1 MLPNPIRARNVF
13 LTHVLGTLCALMDA
27 HAVQLVDLTRRFGA
41 FRAVDGV
48 SFTVDTGDVLGFL
61 GPNGAGKSTTMK
73 MLTGFLPP
81 SAGRAL
87 VHGRDAQR
95 DPIGVKRSIGYL
107 PEGAPAY
114 PEMTPLE
121 FLRFCARARG
131 LRARALKRA
140 VDAAADRAGVAHMM
154 RQPIDTLSKGY
165 KRRVGLAQAI
175 LHDPP
180 VLVLDEPT
188 DGLDPNQKAEVR
200 RLINDMASEKAV
212 ILSTHILEE
221 VDAICTRCVLIAQGR
236 VLADETPARLRRR
249 DPDDQSIILECNASE
264 SAASKALGA
273 VEGVTSVRTE
283 ATSDGRLRVRVRGT
297 DRATLPERV
306 AAACKAQGWTMHS
319 LGTVS
324 GSLDRVFRDLT
335 GEGG

>member
-1 MLPNPIRARNVF
+1 M
-13 LTHVLGTLCALMDA
+13 GTP
-27 HAVQLVDLTRRFGA
+27 AVQLDSLVRCFGT

-48 SFTVDTGDVLGFL
+48 SFSVERGEVIGFL

-73 MLTGFLPP
+73 MLTGYLQP
-81 SAGRAL
+81 SEGRAL
-87 VHGRDAQR
+87 VEGNDAWR
-95 DPIGVKRSIGYL
+95 APTRAKALVGYL

-114 PEMTPLE
+114 AEMTPVA

-131 LRARALKRA
+131 VARRDVVRL
-140 VDAAADRAGVAHMM
+140 VEHAAERAGLRHMM
-154 RQPIDTLSKGY
+154 RQPIETLSKGY

-200 RLINDMASEKAV
+200 RLINEMAPEKAV

-221 VDAICTRCVLIAQGR
+221 VEAICTRVVLIAQGT
-236 VLADETPARLRRR
+236 VLADETPGVLRAR
-249 DPDDQSIILECNASE
+249 DPGHQRVTLRCSGANAE
-264 SAASKALGA
+264 
-273 VEGVTSVRTE
+273 VRT
-283 ATSDGRLRVRVRGT
+283 ALAAIGGV
-297 DRATLPERV
+297 ERV
-306 AAACKAQGWTMHS
+306 EEGPGGGSDAALVVYASGGAPIAGDVAGVCHDRGWAVFS
-319 LGTVS
+319 LEVHS

-335 GEGG
+335 TRSPEGAA